1 MKKVVAKYPRSMM
14 YFHHIVAILMIA
26 SFVVGKVAGENKQIM
41 PLHKSIGLLLLIF
54 AVIRIVNRLQNRSDI
69 PATVNQGGKLLAEK
83 VVHSLLI
90 IMTVVLPVAGWLT
103 SNFAGRAVSF
113 FGLFDLPTLVSKNEV
128 MAQTLGG
135 MHKAGAMIFLA
146 LLVIHV
152 FAVFYHKI
160 KAGESVMSRMLPW

>member
-103 SNFAGRAVSF
+103 ITS
-113 FGLFDLPTLVSKNEV
+113 
-128 MAQTLGG
+128 
-135 MHKAGAMIFLA
+135 I
-146 LLVIHV
+146 
-152 FAVFYHKI
+152 
-160 KAGESVMSRMLPW
+160 